1 MTRRSVRRIFLLVC
15 TAGVL
20 AFVALQGCIFFNRL
34 PIARITASVLSGESP
49 LQVAFDGTTSSDP
62 DGVVTRYAWD
72 FGDGGTAAGPTVNHV
87 FISATV
93 TTTFRVTLTVE
104 DDDGAEAKTTQ
115 SIEVRAQGAAGG
127 GDEDAPAAALRVNRL
142 VGVAPVT
149 ILFDASGSTG
159 GGGNITSYNWDFGDG
174 TTLAGSSIPSHT
186 FSPTET
192 DTFLVT
198 LFVWNTLN
206 LVDTEQ
212 VEIIAIVPGAVG
224 GTEDPVAEV
233 TADPPLLLFES
244 DAIPT
249 IPSIFEVTFDPRG
262 SSADAGHWIEYYEWD
277 FGDGTLRVE
286 TTDVIITH
294 VYELSAQT
302 RTFLVRM
309 TVYDDQGYEDT
320 AILNVTLTQP

>member
-1 MTRRSVRRIFLLVC
+1 LLVC

-20 AFVALQGCIFFNRL
+20 ALIALQGCIFFNRL

-62 DGVVTRYAWD
+62 DGVVSRYAWD
-72 FGDGGTAAGPTVNHV
+72 FGDGGTATGPTANHV
-87 FISATV
+87 FISATA
-93 TTTFRVTLTVE
+93 TTTFKVTLTVE

-115 SIEVRAQGAAGG
+115 SIEVSPQGAAG

-149 ILFDASGSTG
+149 VLFDASGSTG
-159 GGGNITSYNWDFGDG
+159 GSGTITTYQWDFGDG
-174 TTLAGSSIPSHT
+174 TILTGSSIVSHA
-186 FSPTET
+186 FAPAETE
-192 DTFLVT
+192 TFLVT
-198 LFVWNTLN
+198 LFVWNSLN

-224 GTEDPVAEV
+224 GTEDPVAAV
-233 TADPPLLLFES
+233 VADPPLLLFES
-244 DAIPT
+244 DAIPA

-294 VYELSAQT
+294 VYQLSAQT
-302 RTFLVRM
+302 RTFQVRL

-320 AILNVTLTQP
+320 ALLNVTLTQP